1 LHIALANATL
11 DPMPSDANSKT
22 PPIGR
27 AGKPAVPIKVCV
39 ADDDSTSRIMLRLIL
54 EKWGYQVVLCSD
66 GHQAFTAL
74 SAPDGPRLALLD
86 WMMPGMDGVQTC
98 RRIREEFCNRNYYM
112 ILVTARAE
120 DTDVISA
127 LRSGADDYVSKPFSP
142 TILQA
147 RMEVGIRTL
156 EMQRTISEYATR
168 MQQLADSRAAQ
179 LVHADRMASLGLLSA
194 SVAHEI
200 NNPASFLAVNV
211 QTIQDLW
218 PSVAASLGTSPS
230 ESEKS
235 RAAALAEEMPSILR
249 EMEDGL
255 SRIRMITSEL
265 RSFSRTGQGSTTPL
279 DLGESLR
286 KALRICSIRL
296 NGKVQVRTDLPDDLP
311 KVVADATK
319 LEQVF
324 VNLVMNAA
332 DAMDESAERDLS
344 ITTIKTNSVIEMRFQ
359 DSGPG
364 VPDDKAE
371 SLFQPF
377 FTTKAAGKGTGLG
390 LYISRGIIEEFGG
403 TLLLEPPTSRGA
415 SFLVTLP
422 FVAEVTP

>member
-1 LHIALANATL
+1 
-11 DPMPSDANSKT
+11 MPSDAHSIAT
-22 PPIGR
+22 APGR
-27 AGKPAVPIKVCV
+27 AGEAPPPAKICV

-66 GHQAFTAL
+66 GREAFEIL
-74 SAPDGPRLALLD
+74 SSPDGPRLALLD
-86 WMMPGMDGVQTC
+86 WMMPGVDGVQTC
-98 RRIREEFCNRNYYM
+98 RRLREELPCIDYYI

-120 DTDVISA
+120 DTDVVSA

-156 EMQRTISEYATR
+156 EMHRTIGEYATR
-168 MQQLADSRAAQ
+168 MQQLAASRAAQ

-200 NNPASFLAVNV
+200 NNPASFLSVNV
-211 QTIQDLW
+211 RTIQDLW
-218 PSVAASLGTSPS
+218 PAVASSLGPSPS
-230 ESEKS
+230 ETDKV

-255 SRIRMITSEL
+255 SRIRQITSEL
-265 RSFSRTGQGSTTPL
+265 RCFSRTGQGTAAEL
-279 DLGESLR
+279 DLGTSLH
-286 KALRICSIRL
+286 KALRMCSIRL
-296 NGKVQVRTDLPDDLP
+296 NGKIQVATALPDGLP
-311 KVVADATK
+311 KVLADATK

-332 DAMDESAERDLS
+332 DAMEDSPRRELS
-344 ITTIKTNSVIEMRFQ
+344 ISASMTDSVIALRFQ
-359 DSGPG
+359 DTGPG
-364 VPDDKAE
+364 IPPDKAA

-377 FTTKAAGKGTGLG
+377 FTTKPPGKGTGLG
-390 LYISRGIIEEFGG
+390 LYISRGIVEEFGG
-403 TLLLEPPTSRGA
+403 TLLLEQPATRGA
-415 SFLVTLP
+415 SFVVTLP
-422 FVAEVTP
+422 HAVEVTP

>member
-1 LHIALANATL
+1 
-11 DPMPSDANSKT
+11 MSSDAHSIAT
-22 PPIGR
+22 APGR
-27 AGKPAVPIKVCV
+27 AGKAALPAKICV

-66 GHQAFTAL
+66 GREAFEVM

-98 RRIREEFCNRNYYM
+98 RRLREELPCINYYI

-168 MQQLADSRAAQ
+168 MQQLAASRAAQ

-218 PSVAASLGTSPS
+218 PAVVSSLGTAPS
-230 ESEKS
+230 ETDKA

-255 SRIRMITSEL
+255 SRIRQITSEL
-265 RSFSRTGQGSTTPL
+265 RCFSRTGQGVVAPL

-296 NGKVQVRTDLPDDLP
+296 NGKIDVAADVPASLP
-311 KVVADATK
+311 KVSADATK

-332 DAMDESAERDLS
+332 DAMEDSPRRVLS
-344 ITTIKTNSVIEMRFQ
+344 IAATMTNSVIELRFQ
-359 DSGPG
+359 DSGHG
-364 VPDDKAE
+364 VPPDKAA

-377 FTTKAAGKGTGLG
+377 FTTKPAGKGTGLG
-390 LYISRGIIEEFGG
+390 LYISRGIVEEFGG
-403 TLLLEPPTSRGA
+403 TLFFESSTTRGA
-415 SFLVTLP
+415 SFVVTLP
-422 FVAEVTP
+422 YIDEVTP

>member
-1 LHIALANATL
+1 
-11 DPMPSDANSKT
+11 MSSDAPSIAAV
-22 PPIGR
+22 PGR
-27 AGKPAVPIKVCV
+27 AAKAAVPARICV
-39 ADDDSTSRIMLRLIL
+39 ADDDSTSRTMLRLIL
-54 EKWGYQVVLCSD
+54 EKWGYQVVSCAD
-66 GHQAFTAL
+66 GREAFEAL

-98 RRIREEFCNRNYYM
+98 RRLREEFPCINYYI

-156 EMQRTISEYATR
+156 EMQRTIGEYATR

-211 QTIQDLW
+211 RTLQDLW
-218 PSVAASLGTSPS
+218 PSAAACLGPAPS
-230 ESEKS
+230 GSDKS

-255 SRIRMITSEL
+255 SRIRMITAEL
-265 RSFSRTGQGSTTPL
+265 RSFSRTGQGSRAPL
-279 DLGESLR
+279 DLAKSLR
-286 KALRICSIRL
+286 TALRICSIRF
-296 NGKVQVRTDLPDDLP
+296 NGKVQVSLDLPDHLP
-311 KVVADATK
+311 RILADATK

-324 VNLVMNAA
+324 VNLAMNAA
-332 DAMDESAERDLS
+332 DAMEDAPRRDLS
-344 ITTIKTNSVIEMRFQ
+344 IATTTTGTAIEIRFR

-364 VPDDKAE
+364 VPADKVP

-377 FTTKAAGKGTGLG
+377 FTTKAVGKGTGLG
-390 LYISRGIIEEFGG
+390 LYISRGIVEEFGG
-403 TLLLEPPTSRGA
+403 TLVLEPSTPPGA

>member
-1 LHIALANATL
+1 
-11 DPMPSDANSKT
+11 
-22 PPIGR
+22 
-27 AGKPAVPIKVCV
+27 
-39 ADDDSTSRIMLRLIL
+39 
-54 EKWGYQVVLCSD
+54 
-66 GHQAFTAL
+66 
-74 SAPDGPRLALLD
+74 
-86 WMMPGMDGVQTC
+86 
-98 RRIREEFCNRNYYM
+98 
-112 ILVTARAE
+112 
-120 DTDVISA
+120 
-127 LRSGADDYVSKPFSP
+127 
-142 TILQA
+142 
-147 RMEVGIRTL
+147 
-156 EMQRTISEYATR
+156 
-168 MQQLADSRAAQ
+168 
-179 LVHADRMASLGLLSA
+179 MASLGLLSA

-218 PSVAASLGTSPS
+218 PAVAASLGPTPS
-230 ESEKS
+230 ETEKA
-235 RAAALAEEMPSILR
+235 RAAALSEEMPSILR

-265 RSFSRTGQGSTTPL
+265 RSFSRTGQGTIAPL

-296 NGKVQVRTDLPDDLP
+296 NGKVQVSTTLPEGLP
-311 KVVADATK
+311 KIAADATK

-332 DAMDESAERDLS
+332 DAMEDSPRRDLS
-344 ITTIKTNSVIEMRFQ
+344 IAAIKTNSVIELRFQ
-359 DSGPG
+359 DTGPG
-364 VPDDKAE
+364 VPEAKAE

-403 TLLLEPPTSRGA
+403 TLFLEPPRSQGA